1 MAFGRMPGGIRC
13 ALRAGGRVAKK
24 EMGQLM
30 SEWMVFV
37 FTVATGFVAAG
48 LTGSFYRLV
57 TKRPPSFQV
66 WSETLAGQIA
76 GVATLIF
83 AGPNVILRN
92 ALRAQVFEN
101 RPPAWL
107 LLSAL
112 IAMMW
117 SFLSGVF
124 LLSVLLGS

>member
-1 MAFGRMPGGIRC
+1 MSEVMAFIF
-13 ALRAGGRVAKK
+13 
-24 EMGQLM
+24 
-30 SEWMVFV
+30 S
-37 FTVATGFVAAG
+37 TATGFVAAG

-57 TKRPPSFQV
+57 TSKPPSFQV
-66 WSETLAGQIA
+66 WSDTLIGQVM
-76 GVATLIF
+76 GVLTLIF

-107 LLSAL
+107 LLSGV

-117 SFLSGVF
+117 SCLSGMF
-124 LLSVLLGS
+124 LLGLLIAA